1 MLLLPAIFLKAGRP
15 PGVSFSLS
23 TRYVGVI
30 RPFTQTNAAAISLFA
45 NFLLVAAGDITV
57 RRHLVFPRLVGV
69 ALPAGRGGRPSGLA
83 IGYCT
88 SISVLRRR
96 PPR

>member
-15 PGVSFSLS
+15 PGVSFSLP
-23 TRYVGVI
+23 TRYGGVI
-30 RPFTQTNAAAISLFA
+30 RPITQTNAAAISLFA
-45 NFLLVAAGDITV
+45 NFLLVAAGDIT
-57 RRHLVFPRLVGV
+57 RHLVFPRFV
-69 ALPAGRGGRPSGLA
+69 ALPARRAGRHSGLA
-83 IGYCT
+83 TGYCT